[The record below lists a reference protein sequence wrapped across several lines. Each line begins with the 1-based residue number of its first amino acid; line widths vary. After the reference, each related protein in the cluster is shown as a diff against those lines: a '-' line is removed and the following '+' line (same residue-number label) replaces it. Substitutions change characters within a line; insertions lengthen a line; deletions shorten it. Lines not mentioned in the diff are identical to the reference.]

1 MEMDRM
7 QKLREWL
14 QASPADS
21 FLQHALAMEHLRMG
35 ELEEACRLFEKLLKE
50 NPAYI
55 GSYYQLAALLQSMGK
70 KEEAIEWYERGIKA
84 AAAAGDR
91 KALGEL
97 RSAYDELMDD

>member
-14 QASPADS
+14 AASPADS
-21 FLQHALAMEHLRMG
+21 FLQHALAMEHLRIG
-35 ELEEACRLFEKLLKE
+35 EQEEARRLLEKLLND
-50 NPAYI
+50 NPAYV
-55 GSYYQLAALLQSMGK
+55 GSYYQLATLLQSMGR
-70 KEEAIEWYERGIKA
+70 KEEALEWYEKGMKA

>member
-14 QASPADS
+14 AASPADS
-21 FLQHALAMEHLRMG
+21 FLQHALAMEHLRIG
-35 ELEEACRLFEKLLKE
+35 DKEEARRLLEKLLND
-50 NPAYI
+50 NPAYV
-55 GSYYQLAALLQSMGK
+55 GSYYQLAALLQSMGR
-70 KEEAIEWYERGIKA
+70 KEEALEWYEKGMKA

-97 RSAYDELMDD
+97 RSAYDELMDE